1 MLRLT
6 RLDGLLFLVSSGGLA
21 RQTIGPRILFACFDD
36 LEGESLDY
44 TSVAD
49 LPVWWSD
56 DFRFSSNSE
65 ESPLHKLA
73 LSAVQAAH
81 RRLDAFQEGALFP
94 AQTSDRRR
102 VARADRMCELE
113 WKLLSHD

>member
-6 RLDGLLFLVSSGGLA
+6 RLGELLFLVSSGGLA
-21 RQTIGPRILFACFDD
+21 RQTSRILFACFDD
-36 LEGESLDY
+36 LEDESLDY

-56 DFRFSSNSE
+56 DFLFSSNSE

-81 RRLDAFQEGALFP
+81 RRLDAFEEAALFP
-94 AQTSDRRR
+94 ARTSDWRR
-102 VARADRMCELE
+102 VARVDRMCELG
-113 WKLLSHD
+113 WIL